1 MAKWLLVRK
10 SGEYKQLSEEY
21 GIDPVIFRIL
31 KNRGIVTREQIN
43 SYFYGDLQLLHN
55 PGEMKDME
63 KAARIL
69 LDKIAD
75 GKKIRIIGDYDIDG
89 VCATAIL
96 KKGLTLLGAQVDTL
110 IPHRIRDGYGMNDR
124 MIREASE
131 DGVDTI
137 LTCDNGISA
146 FTQVELAKS
155 LGICVVITDH
165 HEVPFEE
172 INGTRHFLLPNADA
186 IVDPKQEDCNYPFS
200 GICGGMVAFQL
211 IRHLFA
217 IVARESE
224 MLPTQTT
231 ESRTALAK
239 WPELYEELLQFA
251 AFATVGDVME
261 LKDENRILVKY
272 GLEFMNRTKSIG
284 LGALVRTL
292 GLGEEKISAFHIGF
306 VLGPC
311 LNATGRIDS
320 ADRALELL
328 TTDSVSEAM
337 QLAGDLRNLNESRK
351 ILTERGTEAAIQI
364 IDNSPEADDVLVVYL
379 PDCHESV
386 AGIIAGRLRE
396 KYYRPVFVVTKAEED
411 GNEDFLLKGS
421 GRSIESYHMYNEMT
435 KIRDVFEKFG
445 GHSQA
450 AGFSL
455 RKSRLEEMRQRL
467 NENCNLTPEDFEEVR
482 RIDVDLPMN
491 YCSEKL
497 LADLELLEPV
507 GNGNEKPVFGQAGL
521 QLISARLMGRDD
533 MVGKYTVIDRNGQMQ
548 ELTLFRR
555 NHELKK
561 KLAAKYGATQVNRL
575 FSQQRPE
582 IDMKIAVI
590 YYPTWNVYR
599 GVRTMQ
605 FVVSDFNL

>member
-21 GIDPVIFRIL
+21 GIDPVIFRVL

-43 SYFYGDLQLLHN
+43 SYLYGDLRRLHN

-69 LDKIAD
+69 LGKIVA

-110 IPHRIRDGYGMNDR
+110 IPHRIQDGYGMNDR
-124 MIREASE
+124 MIREAGE

-146 FTQVELAKS
+146 YTQVELAKS
-155 LGICVVITDH
+155 LGMCVVITDH

-172 INGTRHFLLPNADA
+172 ENGMRHFLIPNADA
-186 IVDPKQEDCNYPFS
+186 IVDPKQEDCNYPFP

-211 IRHLFA
+211 IRHLYD
-217 IVARESE
+217 IVAREPEALSE
-224 MLPTQTT
+224 VL
-231 ESRTALAK
+231 RTDEIMAK
-239 WPELYEELLQFA
+239 WPALYEELLQFA

-272 GLEFMNRTKSIG
+272 GLELMSRTKSIG
-284 LGALVRTL
+284 LGALIRTL

-328 TTDSVSEAM
+328 TTDSLAEAM
-337 QLAGDLRNLNESRK
+337 QLAGDLRNMNESRK

-364 IDNSPEADDVLVVYL
+364 IDNSPAAEDVLVVYL
-379 PDCHESV
+379 ADCHESV

-396 KYYRPVFVVTKAEED
+396 KYNRPVFVVTRAEED
-411 GNEDFLLKGS
+411 GNKDYLLKGS
-421 GRSIESYHMYNEMT
+421 GRSIENYHMYNEMT

-455 RKSRLEEMRQRL
+455 RKSRLEEMRRRL

-497 LADLELLEPV
+497 LADLELLEPL

-521 QLISARLMGRDD
+521 QLISARVMGHDD
-533 MVGKYTVIDRNGQMQ
+533 IVGKYTVIDRNGQKQ

-590 YYPTWNVYR
+590 YYPTWNIYR